1 MVNEEKLKELRQ
13 ISQDYSKRI
22 EEMKTELEVAQKAN
36 VEKLAEISDKMRVKI
51 DQDNFMPFLNKPYV
65 LIPTG
70 KHEEWYVPVPKF
82 IRMNLG
88 WLDFS
93 TDTYNIFKI
102 NKYMNWLGELPAEL
116 EGKFKDKM
124 KLPLQVF
131 DGMLLTGKEHQ
142 EDAWNKFGKFLSRR
156 EGADKIKIKKGYE
169 FQLLAELI
177 DNGIL
182 PFMKQPVQAEDLL
195 ERPVKFT
202 LRDYQKEAWDKFLE
216 TGATGVF
223 WAFSAGKT
231 FFGLKALSSIKGNK
245 LIVVPTVTLVEQWT
259 ERMRE
264 YTDLKE
270 GETSI
275 VTYHSFDKVRD
286 KEWSLVIFD
295 EVHHL
300 PANQFSRFAT
310 LNTKYRIGLCLHKR
324 TTVTL
329 EDGNVMKISE
339 IVDNKLPV
347 KVLSYNHGTGQIE
360 AKPILDYY
368 KREVNEILKV
378 KIKTKFGIK
387 EILCSPEHTF
397 FVSGKYKKASE
408 LIEGDETMI
417 LVHPHCTLNNPVV
430 FMRIESGIVIGIEKV
445 GVRKDNRTFYDL
457 EIADNH
463 NFFAHKVLTHNSG
476 SPFREDQREN
486 YIFALTGF
494 PIGISWDSLIE
505 EGIIEAPDVILYILS
520 DYKAKES
527 KLAELLQQE
536 KKTIVFCDKINL
548 GKSLSKKFEIP
559 FVYGQTKDRLDI
571 INKSDMTIV
580 SRVGDEG
587 LSLPDIERVIEI
599 DFLFGSRRQEGQRMG
614 RLFHG
619 EKKGEHIILMTEK
632 EYEEYGKRLFA
643 ITERGFKIE
652 VRR

>member
-1 MVNEEKLKELRQ
+1 VDKQLNGDKMVNEEKLKELRQ

-22 EEMKTELEVAQKAN
+22 EEMKTELEVSQKAN
-36 VEKLAEISDKMRVKI
+36 AEKLSEISDKMRIKI

-116 EGKFKDKM
+116 EGKFKGKM

-142 EDAWNKFGKFLSRR
+142 EDAWNKFDKFLSRR
-156 EGADKIKIKKGYE
+156 EGTDKIKIKKGYE

-182 PFMKQPVQAEDLL
+182 PFMKQPVQTEDLL

-259 ERMRE
+259 ERIKE
-264 YTDLKE
+264 YTDLRE

-286 KEWSLVIFD
+286 KEWALVIFD

-310 LNTKYRIGLCLHKR
+310 LNTRYRIGLCLHPR
-324 TTVTL
+324 TTITL
-329 EDGNVMKISE
+329 ENGGVKSIKE

-347 KVLSYNHGTGQIE
+347 KVLSYNHRKEQIE
-360 AKPILDYY
+360 PKPIIKYH
-368 KREVNEILKV
+368 KIEAEEILRI
-378 KIKTKFGIK
+378 KIKTERGIK
-387 EILCSPEHTF
+387 KILCSPQHEF
-397 FVSGKYKKASE
+397 FTKNEYKMAINLKC
-408 LIEGDETMI
+408 GDEVLLI
-417 LVHPHCTLNNPVV
+417 KQPHCSLNNPAKGVGEKISNSLKGRKMTKDHCNNISKSLKGKFTGV
-430 FMRIESGIVIGIEKV
+430 KNPFYGKTHTEKV
-445 GVRKDNRTFYDL
+445 RNHL
-457 EIADNH
+457 SEI
-463 NFFAHKVLTHNSG
+463 HKGKRYSPETEFKKGHEMTDEINMKRSITMKMKGSVKGKNNGMYGKSG
-476 SPFREDQREN
+476 
-486 YIFALTGF
+486 ALNPNWKG
-494 PIGISWDSLIE
+494 GISYWRKKYYNSIPYKEWRDAVFIRDSYSCRKC
-505 EGIIEAPDVILYILS
+505 G
-520 DYKAKES
+520 
-527 KLAELLQQE
+527 
-536 KKTIVFCDKINL
+536 
-548 GKSLSKKFEIP
+548 
-559 FVYGQTKDRLDI
+559 
-571 INKSDMTIV
+571 
-580 SRVGDEG
+580 
-587 LSLPDIERVIEI
+587 
-599 DFLFGSRRQEGQRMG
+599 
-614 RLFHG
+614 
-619 EKKGEHIILMTEK
+619 KKGDIQAHHIK
-632 EYEEYGKRLFA
+632 PFA
-643 ITERGFKIE
+643 KYKNIRFDINNGITLCERHHKIE
-652 VRR
+652 HRSKI

>member
-36 VEKLAEISDKMRVKI
+36 VEKLAEISDKMRIKI

-116 EGKFKDKM
+116 EGKFKGKM

-182 PFMKQPVQAEDLL
+182 PFMKQPVQTEDLL

-259 ERMRE
+259 ERIKE
-264 YTDLKE
+264 YTDLRE

-286 KEWSLVIFD
+286 KEWALVIFD

-310 LNTKYRIGLCLHKR
+310 LNTRYRIGL
-324 TTVTL
+324 
-329 EDGNVMKISE
+329 
-339 IVDNKLPV
+339 
-347 KVLSYNHGTGQIE
+347 
-360 AKPILDYY
+360 
-368 KREVNEILKV
+368 
-378 KIKTKFGIK
+378 
-387 EILCSPEHTF
+387 
-397 FVSGKYKKASE
+397 
-408 LIEGDETMI
+408 
-417 LVHPHCTLNNPVV
+417 
-430 FMRIESGIVIGIEKV
+430 
-445 GVRKDNRTFYDL
+445 
-457 EIADNH
+457 
-463 NFFAHKVLTHNSG
+463 SG

-559 FVYGQTKDRLDI
+559 FVYGQTKDRLEI
-571 INKSDMTIV
+571 INKSDVTVV

-619 EKKGEHIILMTEK
+619 EKRGEHIVLMTEK

>member
-1 MVNEEKLKELRQ
+1 MIFDGDEMVNEEKLKELRQ

-22 EEMKTELEVAQKAN
+22 EEMKTELEVSQKAN
-36 VEKLAEISDKMRVKI
+36 AEKLSEISDKMRIKI

-116 EGKFKDKM
+116 EGKFKGKM

-156 EGADKIKIKKGYE
+156 EGTDKIKIKKGYE

-182 PFMKQPVQAEDLL
+182 PFMKQPVQTEDLL

-259 ERMRE
+259 ERIKE
-264 YTDLKE
+264 YTDLRE

-286 KEWSLVIFD
+286 KEWALVIFD

-310 LNTKYRIGLCLHKR
+310 LNTRYRIGLCLHKR

-329 EDGNVMKISE
+329 EDGSVMKISE

-347 KVLSYNHGTGQIE
+347 KVLSFNHGTGQIE

-387 EILCSPEHTF
+387 EILCSPDHEF

-408 LIEGDETMI
+408 LIEGDETTI
-417 LVHPHCTLNNPVV
+417 LVHPHCTLNNP
-430 FMRIESGIVIGIEKV
+430 
-445 GVRKDNRTFYDL
+445 
-457 EIADNH
+457 
-463 NFFAHKVLTHNSG
+463 
-476 SPFREDQREN
+476 
-486 YIFALTGF
+486 
-494 PIGISWDSLIE
+494 
-505 EGIIEAPDVILYILS
+505 
-520 DYKAKES
+520 AKY
-527 KLAELLQQE
+527 AG
-536 KKTIVFCDKINL
+536 DKISHSLKGREFTENHRKNIS
-548 GKSLSKKFEIP
+548 KSLKGKLVGEKNPFFGKTHDRKTRNKLSKIHKGKRYSPNTEFKKGHTLWKDERIMAKRLATLKITGCLSGKNNGMYGKKGQLNPNWQGGVSYWRKEYSNSLEYKKWRRDVFKHDNFTCTSCGSKKNLHAHHKKLFSKYPE
-559 FVYGQTKDRLDI
+559 FRLDV
-571 INKSDMTIV
+571 NNGTTLCFSCHNRSGV
-580 SRVGDEG
+580 
-587 LSLPDIERVIEI
+587 
-599 DFLFGSRRQEGQRMG
+599 
-614 RLFHG
+614 HA
-619 EKKGEHIILMTEK
+619 
-632 EYEEYGKRLFA
+632 Y
-643 ITERGFKIE
+643 
-652 VRR
+652 